1 MRLAL
6 LSDIHGNETALRA
19 VLEDLSKKNASH
31 VAVLG
36 DISYRGPKPKECLD
50 LIRETHGKVIKGNA
64 DEWLVRGIKEGEVP
78 QAVYALMQREQAWS
92 YGKMTD
98 EDLRYLNNLPT
109 ELEIPLTNRIQLF
122 ATHAFPDDLF
132 KVVPE
137 HAENDAFQPYFDHNP
152 RAGFYAY
159 GHIHIPHMR
168 SFSGKTILNTGS
180 IGLPFDG
187 DPSASYVMLE
197 RSNDRI
203 SPAFYRV
210 AYDIEKA
217 IFDLKDTGYPADA
230 LPLLESIYRTGKKPS

>member
-6 LSDIHGNETALRA
+6 LSDIHGNEAALRA
-19 VLEDLSKKNASH
+19 VLEDLSRKNASH

-50 LIRETHGKVIKGNA
+50 LIRELHGKVIKGNA
-64 DEWLVRGIKEGEVP
+64 DEWLIRGIREGELP
-78 QAVYALMQREQAWS
+78 QQAFAIMQREQAWS

-98 EDLRYLNNLPT
+98 EGLHYLNQLPT
-109 ELEIPLTNRIQLF
+109 ELEIPLTNRIQLY

-132 KVVPE
+132 KVIPE
-137 HAENDAFQPYFDHNP
+137 HAENSAFDAFFEHNP
-152 RAGFYAY
+152 RAMYYAY

-168 SFSGKTILNTGS
+168 NITGNTLLNTGS

-187 DPSASYVMLE
+187 NPDASYVMLE
-197 RSNDRI
+197 RTNDSI
-203 SPAFYRV
+203 STSFHRV

-217 IFDLKDTGYPADA
+217 VFDLKDTDYPEDA
-230 LPLLESIYRTGKKPS
+230 APLLESIYRTGKKP